1 MFLINSSTQFLVKLK
16 IMDYSLLL
24 GIHDVGRAEREEE
37 AEEVSNEEEQ
47 EAENGQA
54 PATAVGSYGTSPEG
68 IASYMLACKPLGPG
82 EFDPYVDVYAIRSC
96 AGGYRGLL
104 GADRDHRRRG
114 WFPSR
119 PLSSS
124 AHDLRCTPEGSL
136 LHGSD

>member
-1 MFLINSSTQFLVKLK
+1 MSLMFLINSSTQFLVKLK

-104 GADRDHRRRG
+104 GVDG
-114 WFPSR
+114 
-119 PLSSS
+119 
-124 AHDLRCTPEGSL
+124 TPREAGTFSL
-136 LHGSD
+136 TTSLFCS